1 MYWTLLLVALLA
13 GCSTLPPRE
22 NIGYDP
28 ARLKPYVGT
37 WQSAPGAQGPT
48 VVFTIELADVDLK
61 LTRFTY
67 TDRQGTSHD
76 LLDKT
81 TLTRADRDVV
91 IETNRPRGDDFTI
104 VLSPPGSNFMQGKVT
119 YLGSTVPV
127 QYVPVKQ

>member
-28 ARLKPYVGT
+28 GRLKPYVGT
-37 WQSAPGAQGPT
+37 WQSAPGAQGPA

-67 TDRQGTSHD
+67 TDPQGTSHD

-91 IETNRPRGDDFTI
+91 IETKRPTGDDVTI
-104 VLSPPGSNFMQGKVT
+104 VLSPPGSSFMQGKVVDR
-119 YLGSTVPV
+119 GSTFPV
-127 QYVPVKQ
+127 QYRPVKQ